1 MPAHEHIAILGAG
14 TWGAVLAWLYG
25 SNGRSVSLWSH
36 DPEKAARLAAQ
47 RKIEKP
53 LVVTIPDSVEISGDL
68 PAAISGAET
77 IILCC
82 TSQSMRE
89 VAGRLA
95 GILGESGSRPTL
107 VSAVKGLELG
117 TFKRMSEILCEMLPD
132 LPVCALSGPN
142 LAAEILQGRPA
153 ASVAACAN
161 LETARAVQRRLS
173 VPSFRVYAN
182 DDLAGVELGGS
193 LKNVIAIAAG
203 SSDGLELGANARAA
217 LLTRGLAEMTRLA
230 VALGA
235 RPVTLS
241 GLAGMGDLVA
251 TCSSPLSRNYRLG
264 YVMAQGQSLQQAAA
278 ALGATAEGVP
288 TTEAVCELSKRLGIE
303 MPIAEQVEATLK
315 GKTTA
320 KGAIMT
326 LMTRPLAIENPG

>member
-1 MPAHEHIAILGAG
+1 MPAHEQIAILGAG

-25 SNGRSVSLWSH
+25 INGRSVSLWSH
-36 DPEKAARLAAQ
+36 DPEKAAHLSAQ

-53 LVVTIPDSVEISGDL
+53 LAIAIPESVRITGDL
-68 PAAISGAET
+68 AAAVSGAD
-77 IILCC
+77 IVVVCC
-82 TSQSMRE
+82 TSQSMRL

-95 GILGESGSRPTL
+95 EALAASGSRPTL

-117 TFKRMSEILCEMLPD
+117 TFKRMSEILCETLPH

-142 LAAEILQGRPA
+142 LAAEILAGRPA
-153 ASVAACAN
+153 ASVAACAD

-193 LKNVIAIAAG
+193 LKNIIAIAAG

-235 RPVTLS
+235 RPLTLS
-241 GLAGMGDLVA
+241 GLAGMGDLFA
-251 TCSSPLSRNYRLG
+251 TCSSALSRNYRLG
-264 YVMAQGQSLQQAAA
+264 YAMAQGKSPQEALA

-315 GKTTA
+315 GKSTPQ
-320 KGAIMT
+320 GAIMT